1 MFKTGSK
8 FLFGLA
14 ALGLVG
20 AVLYTAATGDH
31 ELGMDSLLGPLT
43 LGYKGYVGEH
53 IGYTVL
59 ISLSFA
65 SLFLGIFLAALRD
78 SDPEDAAAA
87 AGLETVPEV
96 PVPSTVNY
104 WPVVGGFSVAALAL
118 GLAVGPTLF
127 VVGMVDIAIVVIEWA
142 ARAWSDRA
150 TGDPEVNR
158 QIRNRFLNPVEIPV
172 LAVLCIGGL
181 VFLVSR
187 ILLAVPQMGAYLVFG
202 LVPAVVLGLGA
213 LIVLRPRVSSSV
225 IAGILVVGGLAI
237 LAGGVAATIH
247 GKRESHSK
255 SEKTTEEG
263 LRAPGSITI
272 VAGN

>member
-20 AVLYTAATGDH
+20 AVLYSWATGQH

-53 IGYTVL
+53 VGYSVL

-65 SLFLGIFLAALRD
+65 SLFLGTFLSALRD
-78 SDPEDAAAA
+78 ADPEDAAAA
-87 AGLETVPEV
+87 AHLETVPEA
-96 PVPSTVNY
+96 PVPAGTNY
-104 WPVVGGFSVAALAL
+104 WPVVAAFSLAAVVL

-127 VVGMVDIAIVVIEWA
+127 VVGLVGLAVTTVEWA
-142 ARAWSDRA
+142 ARAWSERA
-150 TGDPEVNR
+150 TGDAEVNR
-158 QIRNRFLNPVEIPV
+158 QIRNRIMSPVEIPV
-172 LAVLCIGGL
+172 GAVIGIGAM

-187 ILLAVPQMGAYLVFG
+187 ILLAVPEVGGYIVFG
-202 LVPAVVLGLGA
+202 LVPTVVLAIGA
-213 LIVLRPRVSSSV
+213 LIALRPRVSSSV
-225 IAGILVVGGLAI
+225 IAAILVAGGLAI

-247 GKRESHSK
+247 GKRESHEK
-255 SEKTTEEG
+255 SEHSSEEG
-263 LRAPGSITI
+263 LPAPGSATI
-272 VAGN
+272 VVGN